1 MSGAS
6 LDREDEIDSVNLIDR
21 LRAALHASD
30 SGDGFT
36 VAPLHDAGQSDLA
49 VLVQKVDDLAGSA
62 ERISTALAARPEV
75 ASVRRARQRLLLRL
89 DDAFVADLG
98 AQLEAGE
105 TAVLANDDL
114 LAGAPYI
121 VDFCDPNATKG
132 LHVGHLRNVALGHAL
147 ASALEVAGARVSR
160 QSVISDSGQQIGEAM
175 AGYVRNANG
184 ATPAA
189 SGQKGDHFVG
199 QWYAQY
205 VSESDTGSTG
215 VLSPDLPIAREL
227 AERDDLA
234 TSLLKRCEEDED
246 EVVALWR
253 QIRDWVVAGQ
263 SETLGRLGVEFDQPI
278 FESSYMPRMAPLIE
292 SAVERGIFTY
302 SESGA
307 LVFETGREE
316 YPTLPLA
323 RPDGFSTLN
332 LRAIM
337 IWHELMPE
345 IPEVTMLHV
354 SGLEWKEHTIHA
366 EKILRRLRPEL
377 PVQPTHYVL
386 HGMVTT
392 DDGVVSSSTG
402 DVLLV
407 DDLIDDLM
415 RREEVRRLGLEG
427 RPGRGDEDLAVMAA
441 LGFSLDRPLSKALC
455 VTPDRVLDPATS
467 SGSVLARAWS
477 QVWDPASDGAPDPQP
492 DDPVYRFAV
501 VQSQFQ
507 RQILSHTLELLD
519 PLASIRHLARLSEW
533 YLDAPSSPGTDRIMR
548 SVLGEGFRGLGLIR
562 AGSIEA
568 GVRPAA
574 EREAA
579 ARV

>member
-1 MSGAS
+1 VSGLGTDRRDGTAS
-6 LDREDEIDSVNLIDR
+6 ANLVDR
-21 LRAALHASD
+21 LRAALHSRD
-30 SGDGFT
+30 SHDRFS

-49 VLVQKVDDLAGSA
+49 VLVQQIDDLQGSA
-62 ERISTALAARPEV
+62 ARISRTLDQRSEV

-98 AQLEAGE
+98 AKLEAGA
-105 TAVLANDDL
+105 TGALANDDL
-114 LAGAPYI
+114 LPGVPYI

-147 ASALEVAGARVSR
+147 ASALELAGARVCR

-175 AGYVRNANG
+175 AGYARNGNG
-184 ATPAA
+184 TTPEA
-189 SGQKGDHFVG
+189 SGQKSDHFVG
-199 QWYAQY
+199 RWYAQY
-205 VSESDTGSTG
+205 VRENDSGSAG

-227 AERDDLA
+227 AERDDMA
-234 TSLLKRCEEDED
+234 TSLLERRRENED
-246 EVVALWR
+246 EVVELWR
-253 QIRDWVVAGQ
+253 QIRDWVVTGQ
-263 SETLGRLGVEFDQPI
+263 SETLARLGVEFDRPI
-278 FESSYMPRMAPLIE
+278 FESSYMPRLAPLIE

-302 SESGA
+302 SPSGA
-307 LVFETGREE
+307 LVYETGREE

-332 LRAIM
+332 LRAIL

-366 EKILRRLRPEL
+366 ERILRRLRPEL

-386 HGMVTT
+386 HGMVST

-415 RREEVRRLGLEG
+415 TREEVRCLSLEG
-427 RPGRGDEDLAVMAA
+427 RPGCGEEDLAVMAA

-455 VTPDRVLDPATS
+455 VTPDRVLDPSTS
-467 SGSVLARAWS
+467 TGSVFARVWS
-477 QVWDPASDGAPDPQP
+477 RVWDPASDGEPDPQP
-492 DDPVYRFAV
+492 NDPVYRFAV

-507 RQILSHTLELLD
+507 RQILSHTLERLD

-533 YLDAPSSPGTDRIMR
+533 YLAAPSSPSTDRIMR

-562 AGSIEA
+562 ADSSEA
-568 GVRPAA
+568 PARRPA
-574 EREAA
+574 ERETA
-579 ARV
+579 ARA

>member
-1 MSGAS
+1 MSGPDA
-6 LDREDEIDSVNLIDR
+6 DREDGIDSVNLVDR

-30 SGDGFT
+30 SRDRFT
-36 VAPLHDAGQSDLA
+36 VAPLHGAGESDLA
-49 VLVQKVDDLAGSA
+49 VMVQQVDDLAGSA
-62 ERISTALAARPEV
+62 ERISRTLDQRSEV

-89 DDAFVADLG
+89 DDGFVADLG
-98 AQLEAGE
+98 AKLEAGT

-114 LAGAPYI
+114 LSGAPYI

-147 ASALEVAGARVSR
+147 SSALEIAGGRVSR

-175 AGYVRNANG
+175 AGYARNGNG
-184 ATPAA
+184 ATPEAA
-189 SGQKGDHFVG
+189 GQKGDHFVG

-205 VSESDTGSTG
+205 VQENDTGSAG

-227 AERDDLA
+227 AEQDDLA
-234 TSLLKRCEEDED
+234 TSLLERLREGDEEIAE
-246 EVVALWR
+246 LWR
-253 QIRDWVVAGQ
+253 EIRDWVVAGQ
-263 SETLGRLGVEFDQPI
+263 GETLTRLGVEFDQPI

-302 SESGA
+302 SPSGA

-332 LRAIM
+332 LRAIL

-366 EKILRRLRPEL
+366 EKILRRLRPEF

-407 DDLIDDLM
+407 DDLLDDLM
-415 RREEVRRLGLEG
+415 TREEVRRLSLEG
-427 RPGRGDEDLAVMAA
+427 RPGCGDEDLAVMAA

-455 VTPDRVLDPATS
+455 VTPDRVLDTTTS
-467 SGSVLARAWS
+467 SGSVFARVWS
-477 QVWDPASDGAPDPQP
+477 QVWDPASDGEPDPQP
-492 DDPVYRFAV
+492 NDPVYRFAV

-507 RQILSHTLELLD
+507 RQILSRTLERLD
-519 PLASIRHLARLSEW
+519 PLDSIRHLARLSEW
-533 YLDAPSSPGTDRIMR
+533 YLDAPSSPSTDRVMR
-548 SVLGEGFRGLGLIR
+548 SLLGEGFRGLGLIR
-562 AGSIEA
+562 TSPSAA
-568 GVRPAA
+568 NVRPAA

>member
-1 MSGAS
+1 MASG
-6 LDREDEIDSVNLIDR
+6 NLIDQ
-21 LRAALHASD
+21 LRATHSSD
-30 SGDGFT
+30 LRDEFSVT
-36 VAPLHDAGQSDLA
+36 PLHDAGQSDLA
-49 VLVQKVDDLAGSA
+49 VLVQQVDDLGGSA
-62 ERISTALAARPEV
+62 ERISQALTERPEI

-89 DDAFVADLG
+89 DDAFVAELG
-98 AQLEAGE
+98 GKLEAGE
-105 TAVLANDDL
+105 AGALANDDL
-114 LAGAPYI
+114 LPGAPYI
-121 VDFCDPNATKG
+121 IDFCDPNATKG

-147 ASALEVAGARVSR
+147 ASALEVAGASVCR

-175 AGYVRNANG
+175 AGYVRNADG
-184 ATPAA
+184 TTPAQ

-205 VSESDTGSTG
+205 VGESDTGSAE

-227 AERDDLA
+227 AEQDDLA
-234 TSLLKRCEEDED
+234 TSLLERVREDED
-246 EVVALWR
+246 EAVELWR

-263 SETLGRLGVEFDQPI
+263 SETLHRLGIEFDRPI

-316 YPTLPLA
+316 YPMLPLA

-337 IWHELMPE
+337 IWHELMPD
-345 IPEVTMLHV
+345 ISEVTMLHV

-366 EKILRRLRPEL
+366 ETILRRLRPEL

-402 DVLLV
+402 EVLLI

-415 RREEVRRLGLEG
+415 TREEIRSLSIEG
-427 RPGRGDEDLAVMAA
+427 RPGCEDEDLAVMAA

-467 SGSVLARAWS
+467 TGSVFARVWS
-477 QVWDPASDGAPDPQP
+477 QVWDPASDGDPDPRP
-492 DDPVYRFAV
+492 DDPVYRFVV
-501 VQSQFQ
+501 VQSQVQ
-507 RQILSHTLELLD
+507 RQILSHTLERLD

-533 YLDAPSSPGTDRIMR
+533 YLAAPSSPSTDRVMR
-548 SVLGEGFRGLGLIR
+548 TVLGEGFRGLGLIR
-562 AGSIEA
+562 ARSSEA
-568 GVRPAA
+568 NVSPPV
-574 EREAA
+574 EREAPA
-579 ARV
+579 GV